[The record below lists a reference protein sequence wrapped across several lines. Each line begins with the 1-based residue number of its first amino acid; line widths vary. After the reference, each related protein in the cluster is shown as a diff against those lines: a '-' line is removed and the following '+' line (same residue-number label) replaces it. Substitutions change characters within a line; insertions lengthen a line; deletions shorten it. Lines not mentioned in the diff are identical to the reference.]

1 MNTRTRNNKAL
12 IFLVVILLLSNIGL
26 LFYFMMIRQPGK
38 RPQGGPPP
46 RGDFSVVEYM
56 KKEVGF
62 NEEQTKSFEQL
73 HNQNRDSL
81 KAIGDS
87 IRSAKNNLY
96 KLLQQPQ
103 KPSDS
108 VVNAALSAVSRQQA
122 KLELTMFQHFQKV
135 RALCTPEQ
143 QVKLDTMVTRMNN
156 RFPWFRKGGGP
167 RKPDEKDKKPD

>member
-12 IFLVVILLLSNIGL
+12 IFLVIVLLLSNIGL

-38 RPQGGPPP
+38 RPQGPPSK
-46 RGDFSVVEYM
+46 GDFSVVEYM

-62 NEEQTKSFEQL
+62 NDEQTKSFEQL

-81 KAIGDS
+81 KTIGDS

-108 VVNAALSAVSRQQA
+108 AVNAALGAVSRQQA

-143 QVKLDTMVTRMNN
+143 QVKLDTMVSRMNN
-156 RFPWFRKGGGP
+156 RFPWFRRGGGP
-167 RKPDEKDKKPD
+167 RKPDDNGKKPD